1 MKGVP
6 TRPLAITAVL
16 TLAFLFAL
24 AGAESRAEAA
34 FLEAG
39 VARPIDPEVDAGI
52 AAGDVLT
59 DIAPLTSSGDALV
72 NIAPVAN
79 SNDVADDV
87 DAPAAAGDPFPELD
101 PIPIADD
108 IPHEVEPIGPK
119 NAALPDLAP
128 EAALPRIE
136 IGGQEIEPGTKQRI
150 VLHASESFVGASVE
164 TPVVIIRGHAAG
176 PTLCL
181 TAGIHGDELNGT
193 ETVRRVLARIGPED
207 LDGTLIGLPIVNVH
221 GFRSRSRYLP
231 DRRDL
236 NRHFPG
242 SPHGSSA
249 SRIANV
255 IFEGVIRHCDA
266 LIDFHSGSFHRSNL
280 PQVRGDFTS
289 TDILELARGLGVAVA
304 VHHPGIVGTLR
315 REATVQEIP
324 TVLYEGGES
333 LRLQGPE
340 IQRGENGV
348 LRLLRYIGML
358 NVPYEVEEREQEFF
372 FDSNWVRVNH
382 GGIFVPS
389 VELGDRVEVDAA
401 LATVFDPLG
410 GERAVVR
417 APIAGRVIG
426 MAMAQVVIPGFAA
439 FHIGDERA
447 PQPEPAGPGDPRP
460 EVADLE
466 HTE

>member
-1 MKGVP
+1 MTG
-6 TRPLAITAVL
+6 TARRPLAIVAA
-16 TLAFLFAL
+16 LAFVCTAAL
-24 AGAESRAEAA
+24 CGTQSHAEANA
-34 FLEAG
+34 DEAG
-39 VARPIDPEVDAGI
+39 TGPAIDQPVDVAATVSDEPAEI
-52 AAGDVLT
+52 AAV
-59 DIAPLTSSGDALV
+59 V
-72 NIAPVAN
+72 
-79 SNDVADDV
+79 
-87 DAPAAAGDPFPELD
+87 PE
-101 PIPIADD
+101 
-108 IPHEVEPIGPK
+108 
-119 NAALPDLAP
+119 P
-128 EAALPRIE
+128 EATAGLPRID
-136 IGGQEIEPGTKQRI
+136 ISGHRIEPGTKQRI

-164 TPVVIIRGHAAG
+164 TPVVIIRGRSPG
-176 PTLCL
+176 PTMCL

-193 ETVRRVLARIGPED
+193 ETVRRVLARISPED
-207 LDGTLIGLPIVNVH
+207 LDGMIIGLPIVNVH
-221 GFRSRSRYLP
+221 GFRSRTRYLP

-242 SPHGSSA
+242 TPHGSSA
-249 SRIANV
+249 SRIAFA

-289 TDILELARGLGVAVA
+289 ADILELARGLGVNVA

-315 REATVQEIP
+315 REATAHEIP

-358 NVPYEVEEREQEFF
+358 NVPYEIDDRDQEFF
-372 FDSNWVRVNH
+372 FDSQWVRVNH
-382 GGIFVPS
+382 GGIFVPA
-389 VELGDRVEVDAA
+389 VELGDRVEVETV

-410 GERAVVR
+410 GERAVIRSPV
-417 APIAGRVIG
+417 AGRVIG

-439 FHIGDERA
+439 FHIGDQQA
-447 PQPEPAGPGDPRP
+447 PQPDPAAPGETPP

>member
-1 MKGVP
+1 M
-6 TRPLAITAVL
+6 
-16 TLAFLFAL
+16 
-24 AGAESRAEAA
+24 
-34 FLEAG
+34 
-39 VARPIDPEVDAGI
+39 
-52 AAGDVLT
+52 
-59 DIAPLTSSGDALV
+59 SGDARRPLTLLV
-72 NIAPVAN
+72 ALALAWSFSLGDRGARAEGPATESGADETIDHAIEVAAASTRPREAKPDSARAPGEPTAIAAADVTA
-79 SNDVADDV
+79 DVAVADTAST
-87 DAPAAAGDPFPELD
+87 APRPQPTE
-101 PIPIADD
+101 PT
-108 IPHEVEPIGPK
+108 PH
-119 NAALPDLAP
+119 L
-128 EAALPRIE
+128 E
-136 IGGQEIEPGTKQRI
+136 IGGHRIEPGTKQSI

-164 TPVVIIRGHAAG
+164 TPVVIIRGRNPG

-193 ETVRRVLARIGPED
+193 ETVRRVLSRIAPPD
-207 LDGTLIGLPIVNVH
+207 LDGTLIGMPIVNVH
-221 GFRSRSRYLP
+221 GFRSRTRYLP

-249 SRIANV
+249 SRIAHA

-289 TDILELARGLGVAVA
+289 TDILELARGLGVKVA
-304 VHHPGIVGTLR
+304 VHHPGIAGTLR
-315 REATVQEIP
+315 REATMHRIP

-358 NVPYEVEEREQEFF
+358 NVPYEFDERDQEFF
-372 FDSNWVRVNH
+372 FDSSWVRVNH
-382 GGIFVPS
+382 GGIFVPA
-389 VELGDRVEVDAA
+389 VELGDRVEVDTV

-417 APIAGRVIG
+417 APVAGRVIG
-426 MAMAQVVIPGFAA
+426 MAMPQVVIPGFAA
-439 FHIGDERA
+439 FHLGDRNA
-447 PQPEPAGPGDPRP
+447 PRPPPGATLP

>member
-1 MKGVP
+1 MPGDAR
-6 TRPLAITAVL
+6 RPLVL
-16 TLAFLFAL
+16 LVVLAL
-24 AGAESRAEAA
+24 ASPFLPGTRSARAEAPA
-34 FLEAG
+34 TESGAG
-39 VARPIDPEVDAGI
+39 EPIDHAVDVGRVATRAREEGPESALARGESAPTGATDAN
-52 AAGDVLT
+52 GDVVVAEAT
-59 DIAPLTSSGDALV
+59 SPAPRPQPTE
-72 NIAPVAN
+72 PVAH
-79 SNDVADDV
+79 
-87 DAPAAAGDPFPELD
+87 LD
-101 PIPIADD
+101 
-108 IPHEVEPIGPK
+108 
-119 NAALPDLAP
+119 
-128 EAALPRIE
+128 
-136 IGGQEIEPGTKQRI
+136 IGGHRIEPGTKQRI

-164 TPVVIIRGHAAG
+164 TPVVIIRGRSPG

-193 ETVRRVLARIGPED
+193 ETVRRVLSRIAPDD
-207 LDGTLIGLPIVNVH
+207 LDGTLIGMPIVNVH
-221 GFRSRSRYLP
+221 GFRSRTRYLP

-242 SPHGSSA
+242 SPRGSSA
-249 SRIANV
+249 SRIAYA

-289 TDILELARGLGVAVA
+289 TDILELARGLGVNVA
-304 VHHPGIVGTLR
+304 VHHPGISGTLR
-315 REATVQEIP
+315 REATTHRIP

-340 IQRGENGV
+340 IQRGVNGV

-358 NVPYEVEEREQEFF
+358 NVPYEFEERDQEFF
-372 FDSNWVRVNH
+372 FDSTWVRVNH

-389 VELGDRVEVDAA
+389 VELGDRVEVDTV

-417 APIAGRVIG
+417 APVAGRVIG
-426 MAMAQVVIPGFAA
+426 MAMPQVVIPGFAA
-439 FHIGDERA
+439 FHLGDRNA
-447 PQPEPAGPGDPRP
+447 PRPPPGATLP

>member
-1 MKGVP
+1 MKGLIRRLPYGAAVAA
-6 TRPLAITAVL
+6 LVFITASDGRAHVP
-16 TLAFLFAL
+16 AD
-24 AGAESRAEAA
+24 AEAA
-34 FLEAG
+34 PAPLPDAASEPPVALAAMADESSVVADTPAAPEPTAEEA
-39 VARPIDPEVDAGI
+39 AAPEV
-52 AAGDVLT
+52 
-59 DIAPLTSSGDALV
+59 
-72 NIAPVAN
+72 PV
-79 SNDVADDV
+79 
-87 DAPAAAGDPFPELD
+87 PEST
-101 PIPIADD
+101 
-108 IPHEVEPIGPK
+108 VG
-119 NAALPDLAP
+119 LPQID
-128 EAALPRIE
+128 
-136 IGGQEIEPGTKQRI
+136 IGGHRIEPGTKQRI

-164 TPVVIIRGHAAG
+164 TPVVIIRGCDPG
-176 PTLCL
+176 PTVCL

-193 ETVRRVLARIGPED
+193 ETVRRVLARISPDD

-221 GFRSRSRYLP
+221 GFRSRTRYLP

-236 NRHFPG
+236 NRYFPG
-242 SPHGSSA
+242 RPDGSSA
-249 SRIANV
+249 SRIAYA

-289 TDILELARGLGVAVA
+289 AEVLELARGLGVNVA
-304 VHHPGIVGTLR
+304 VHHPGVAGTLR
-315 REATVQEIP
+315 REATTLDIP

-358 NVPYEVEEREQEFF
+358 KVPYEVEDADQEFF
-372 FDSNWVRVNH
+372 FDSHWVRVNH

-389 VELGDRVEVDAA
+389 VALGDQVEVDTI

-417 APIAGRVIG
+417 APVAGRVIG
-426 MAMAQVVIPGFAA
+426 MALAQVVIPGFAA
-439 FHIGDERA
+439 FHIGDRNA
-447 PQPEPAGPGDPRP
+447 PQPAPVPPGETPP

>member
-1 MKGVP
+1 MTSVARRSRLATVALALLWAIALAHEPARAETEKTETAPSTEPATISPANPAPEPPADTVDETPEPEATVGVP
-6 TRPLAITAVL
+6 Q
-16 TLAFLFAL
+16 
-24 AGAESRAEAA
+24 
-34 FLEAG
+34 
-39 VARPIDPEVDAGI
+39 ID
-52 AAGDVLT
+52 
-59 DIAPLTSSGDALV
+59 
-72 NIAPVAN
+72 
-79 SNDVADDV
+79 
-87 DAPAAAGDPFPELD
+87 
-101 PIPIADD
+101 
-108 IPHEVEPIGPK
+108 
-119 NAALPDLAP
+119 
-128 EAALPRIE
+128 
-136 IGGQEIEPGTKQRI
+136 IGGHRIEPGTKQRI

-164 TPVVIIRGHAAG
+164 TPVVIIRGRNPG

-193 ETVRRVLARIGPED
+193 ETVRRVLARISPED

-249 SRIANV
+249 SRIAYA

-289 TDILELARGLGVAVA
+289 PDILELARGLGVKVA
-304 VHHPGIVGTLR
+304 VHHPGIAGTLR
-315 REATVQEIP
+315 REATVHEIP

-333 LRLQGPE
+333 LRLEGPE

-348 LRLLRYIGML
+348 MRLLRYIGML
-358 NVPYEVEEREQEFF
+358 NVPYEVDERDQEFF
-372 FDSNWVRVNH
+372 FDSQWVRVNH
-382 GGIFVPS
+382 GGIFVPA
-389 VELGDRVEVDAA
+389 VELGDPVEVDSV

-417 APIAGRVIG
+417 APVAGRVIG
-426 MAMAQVVIPGFAA
+426 MAMPQVVIPGFAA
-439 FHIGDERA
+439 FHIGDRRA
-447 PQPEPAGPGDPRP
+447 PQPEEAAPGETPP